1 MLAGIY
7 AAVQAGLLVWC
18 FMEILHFIANL
29 FRVNAPLKV
38 LFTSALSIV
47 YILIYIIG
55 RV

>member
-1 MLAGIY
+1 MLAVIS

-18 FMEILHFIANL
+18 FMEVLHFIANL

-38 LFTSALSIV
+38 LFTAALSIV
-47 YILIYIIG
+47 YIIIFILG